1 LTFLVIIITIRK
13 EYPSN
18 TREYPINAKS
28 DLLEILTCI
37 KNSSSNESLIAMAYP
52 WVVLHKDAHY
62 AKERN
67 LAFTSKIFKNF
78 TKMSIKMHDNNRAHM
93 QTLKTSTYF

>member
-1 LTFLVIIITIRK
+1 
-13 EYPSN
+13 
-18 TREYPINAKS
+18 
-28 DLLEILTCI
+28 
-37 KNSSSNESLIAMAYP
+37 MAYP

-67 LAFTSKIFKNF
+67 LACLSKNFKNV

-93 QTLKTSTYF
+93 QTLKLQQLLNQMSELLL

>member
-1 LTFLVIIITIRK
+1 
-13 EYPSN
+13 
-18 TREYPINAKS
+18 
-28 DLLEILTCI
+28 
-37 KNSSSNESLIAMAYP
+37 MAYP